1 MFLFR
6 KRDIPFSQERYSFF
20 AREMFLLHKRRRAE
34 TEAFSLL
41 YLFVLQLFPNMKHFF
56 PDMAHHLKPSFLAL
70 HHHQQRRRRMKSMYW
85 VYITEDGG
93 AGITIG
99 FSADM
104 DKTFLELSIHGRS
117 LFYLRSFSVPFDALA
132 HKHLLEDLSLK
143 TIRRFIRNHREETKR
158 CCDRLLFNY

>member
-1 MFLFR
+1 
-6 KRDIPFSQERYSFF
+6 
-20 AREMFLLHKRRRAE
+20 
-34 TEAFSLL
+34 
-41 YLFVLQLFPNMKHFF
+41 
-56 PDMAHHLKPSFLAL
+56 
-70 HHHQQRRRRMKSMYW
+70 MYW
-85 VYITEDGG
+85 VYITEDSE

-99 FSADM
+99 FSAEM
-104 DKTFLELSIHGRS
+104 DKTFLKLSASGKH